1 VRQVANQNPGI
12 LVNARIDVSTSN
24 TDLFTRDLVT
34 KLINDLPSVNV
45 DGSSL
50 EPLPILTT
58 TTTIKPQ
65 AGKKKIEL
73 YKIIKL

>member
-1 VRQVANQNPGI
+1 MRQVENQNPGI

-24 TDLFTRDLVT
+24 TDMFTKDVVT
-34 KLINDLPSVNV
+34 KSINALPSVKV

-65 AGKKKIEL
+65 AGKKKF
-73 YKIIKL
+73 